1 MLEIM
6 RVITA
11 SYDWCV
17 AACCYVL
24 QCVAVYCGLL
34 QCVAIVF
41 VDKTSTGVRSQD
53 YARYH
58 GIV

>member
-1 MLEIM
+1 MTGVLQ
-6 RVITA
+6 R
-11 SYDWCV
+11 V

-24 QCVAVYCGLL
+24 QCVAVYFGLL
-34 QCVAIVF
+34 QCVAITF
-41 VDKTSTGVRSQD
+41 VYKTSTEVRSRD